1 MKVKK
6 LKIDYS
12 GLGTI
17 EIHTEIPK
25 EMKEAVGDISSDY
38 SKYPCFYHANIT
50 KTEDG
55 TFEIQN
61 LMVIK
66 PDTVNVGWMENSKGN
81 KNFITVIKNMQV
93 GDDIT
98 VYPKGVVSVV
108 YN

>member
-17 EIHTEIPK
+17 EIYTEIPK
-25 EMKEAVGDISSDY
+25 EIKEVVGDVSSDY

-50 KTEDG
+50 KTEEGNFD
-55 TFEIQN
+55 IQN

-66 PDTVNVGWMENSKGN
+66 PDSVNVGWMENSKGT
-81 KNFITVIKNMQV
+81 KNFINVIKNMQF
-93 GDDIT
+93 GDDIV
-98 VYPKGVVSVV
+98 VYPRGVISVV

>member
-17 EIHTEIPK
+17 EIHTEMPNEIK
-25 EMKEAVGDISSDY
+25 EIIGEVSGDY
-38 SKYPCFYHANIT
+38 SKYPCFYHANF
-50 KTEDG
+50 D
-55 TFEIQN
+55 IQN

-66 PDTVNVGWMENSKGN
+66 PDSVNVGWMKNSKGN

-98 VYPKGVVSVV
+98 IYPKGVISVV
-108 YN
+108 YNCN